1 MAVLFDGVENLA
13 GKSLPNVKI
22 DNISLSIAK
31 DPEPES
37 NPHINSS
44 REITKTGISKN
55 KQIQK
60 TNGLSSTKDLYN
72 KNFYLDITLSIVDV
86 ETSGQSSILNQI
98 NYMDY
103 VYVKVIQ
110 SLSKNLTDELSTK
123 NFPVDYTTLKN
134 VSDYTEKI
142 FKLSDFYNNKVL
154 FLENTTTKTKFY
166 KHIKQVRFTSKNPVK
181 EYLDVF
187 AYSYVDMDEL
197 INSFQLSMKS
207 DYEIKGYVSKEN
219 VIAEKKTITDSFL
232 LVDQTNNIFIGTPI
246 KGANGK
252 FLKQKASGSAMTNEP
267 LNVVKI
273 TNKKIIDG
281 RDIQELERQTKIN
294 IEKPNSKKITAE
306 ITKNNFQYKTSYLSE
321 LYTSKQS
328 SNTYSSFFIFDMV
341 SYLKKQS
348 QTPEIYDNEKI
359 YDYIKIKKLNLI
371 RKRVKTIDS
380 IVQSFDEYT
389 PNKTIISTSENS
401 YNNLTTKYSFYD
413 QYNNLYTT
421 SLDELKNGNFG
432 SSLPTTTTFTDLRK
446 VAAISQLEI
455 PNAKTFRCFTFT
467 DFEMSGLTTG
477 EYQYEVEFEIEDQSI
492 EYYKNILS
500 TLNSL
505 KAKLL
510 NYLSDAER
518 TDMFSATESK
528 QNKKFSNSQKRKYN
542 GLNINSVINAGTID
556 QKLTIQNAPWIEVPS
571 TLISIEKQLS
581 LGSIS
586 ITDISKTTQKYYT
599 LLNPT
604 TTNPANISSVVQG
617 IDNMASQIEKQY
629 MISDETQNKNT
640 NNYNRGNKIKTH
652 TLSSTFNKT
661 IDADDRKVGLD
672 YLKPQ
677 EPDISTLTF
686 GLARISKQSFQDR
699 TNNEIKK
706 YFPTTTNLNLSNLSS
721 SFSIEDQTSLGDILS
736 YSTSYFSPSAAII
749 DKETVPIILES
760 TDSSNLNLDMYDN
773 IVNTTLLSTGAKKAT
788 KNLSSQVS
796 SRTKLGFSITKNIAS
811 NIASTIQLS
820 FITKPDLFPLA
831 SNIFDNGGFNTTD
844 RPYTIEE
851 ICELSNIEKKDE
863 DTVSSFSSLINLLL
877 DDEIRPSAI
886 EDTTTNLV
894 SITPLRDFNILS
906 ANSCFSKA
914 KKHMN
919 AKISMEKS
927 DNVVVDTAKVA
938 PNTLELSGLNAIPLQ
953 TKSLMLDSAVKTKF
967 NLSSFEFDTF
977 SHPSTKNFM
986 RLNFQNICKVE
997 YLTGFKIVNGKYD
1010 INKPV
1015 WKTLTKKDFD
1025 SLTGIV
1031 VVRTKQYSNKLFNIG
1046 TETGLQNTILNEFSL
1061 LDTQETS
1068 QQNTTTQSSKSTN
1081 MLLPNINLNINNVNV
1096 NTNVLLNNLKIG
1108 KSNDEIQ
1115 LQLSKELIILNT
1127 MELDAHSS
1135 YTFSSLEL
1143 NNVNK

>member
-1 MAVLFDGVENLA
+1 
-13 GKSLPNVKI
+13 
-22 DNISLSIAK
+22 
-31 DPEPES
+31 
-37 NPHINSS
+37 
-44 REITKTGISKN
+44 
-55 KQIQK
+55 
-60 TNGLSSTKDLYN
+60 
-72 KNFYLDITLSIVDV
+72 
-86 ETSGQSSILNQI
+86 
-98 NYMDY
+98 
-103 VYVKVIQ
+103 
-110 SLSKNLTDELSTK
+110 
-123 NFPVDYTTLKN
+123 
-134 VSDYTEKI
+134 
-142 FKLSDFYNNKVL
+142 
-154 FLENTTTKTKFY
+154 
-166 KHIKQVRFTSKNPVK
+166 
-181 EYLDVF
+181 
-187 AYSYVDMDEL
+187 
-197 INSFQLSMKS
+197 
-207 DYEIKGYVSKEN
+207 
-219 VIAEKKTITDSFL
+219 
-232 LVDQTNNIFIGTPI
+232 
-246 KGANGK
+246 
-252 FLKQKASGSAMTNEP
+252 
-267 LNVVKI
+267 
-273 TNKKIIDG
+273 
-281 RDIQELERQTKIN
+281 
-294 IEKPNSKKITAE
+294 
-306 ITKNNFQYKTSYLSE
+306 
-321 LYTSKQS
+321 
-328 SNTYSSFFIFDMV
+328 MV

>member
-22 DNISLSIAK
+22 DNITLSIAQ

-44 REITKTGISKN
+44 RETTKTGTSKN

-60 TNGLSSTKDLYN
+60 TNGLSSTKNLYN

-103 VYVKVIQ
+103 VYIKVIQ

-154 FLENTTTKTKFY
+154 FLENTTAKTKFY
-166 KHIKQVRFTSKNPVK
+166 KHTKQVRFTSKNPVK

-197 INSFQLSMKS
+197 INSFELSMKS

-252 FLKQKASGSAMTNEP
+252 FLKQRASGSAITNEP

-281 RDIQELERQTKIN
+281 RDMQELERQAKTN
-294 IEKPNSKKITAE
+294 IEKPNSKKITDE
-306 ITKNNFQYKTSYLSE
+306 IIKNNFQYKTSYLSE

-371 RKRVKTIDS
+371 RKRVKTVDS

-432 SSLPTTTTFTDLRK
+432 SSLPTTTTLTDLRK

-500 TLNSL
+500 RLNSL

-518 TDMFSATESK
+518 TDMFSAIENK
-528 QNKKFSNSQKRKYN
+528 QNKKFSNSQKTKYN
-542 GLNINSVINAGTID
+542 GLNINSAINAGTID

-571 TLISIEKQLS
+571 TIISIEKQLS
-581 LGSIS
+581 LKSIS

-599 LLNPT
+599 LLNPM
-604 TTNPANISSVVQG
+604 TTNPANINSVVQS
-617 IDNMASQIEKQY
+617 IDNMTSQIEKQY

-640 NNYNRGNKIKTH
+640 NNYNRGNKVKTH
-652 TLSSTFNKT
+652 TLSNTFNKT

-672 YLKPQ
+672 YLNPQ
-677 EPDISTLTF
+677 EPDVSALTF
-686 GLARISKQSFQDR
+686 GLPKINKQSFQNR
-699 TNNEIKK
+699 INNEIKK
-706 YFPTTTNLNLSNLSS
+706 YFPTTNNLNLS
-721 SFSIEDQTSLGDILS
+721 
-736 YSTSYFSPSAAII
+736 Y
-749 DKETVPIILES
+749 
-760 TDSSNLNLDMYDN
+760 
-773 IVNTTLLSTGAKKAT
+773 
-788 KNLSSQVS
+788 
-796 SRTKLGFSITKNIAS
+796 
-811 NIASTIQLS
+811 
-820 FITKPDLFPLA
+820 
-831 SNIFDNGGFNTTD
+831 
-844 RPYTIEE
+844 
-851 ICELSNIEKKDE
+851 
-863 DTVSSFSSLINLLL
+863 
-877 DDEIRPSAI
+877 
-886 EDTTTNLV
+886 
-894 SITPLRDFNILS
+894 
-906 ANSCFSKA
+906 
-914 KKHMN
+914 
-919 AKISMEKS
+919 
-927 DNVVVDTAKVA
+927 
-938 PNTLELSGLNAIPLQ
+938 
-953 TKSLMLDSAVKTKF
+953 
-967 NLSSFEFDTF
+967 
-977 SHPSTKNFM
+977 
-986 RLNFQNICKVE
+986 
-997 YLTGFKIVNGKYD
+997 
-1010 INKPV
+1010 
-1015 WKTLTKKDFD
+1015 
-1025 SLTGIV
+1025 
-1031 VVRTKQYSNKLFNIG
+1031 
-1046 TETGLQNTILNEFSL
+1046 
-1061 LDTQETS
+1061 
-1068 QQNTTTQSSKSTN
+1068 
-1081 MLLPNINLNINNVNV
+1081 
-1096 NTNVLLNNLKIG
+1096 
-1108 KSNDEIQ
+1108 
-1115 LQLSKELIILNT
+1115 
-1127 MELDAHSS
+1127 
-1135 YTFSSLEL
+1135 
-1143 NNVNK
+1143 